1 MPDPSEVPEEP
12 VPGRPPGHPATDLA
26 AEVPL
31 AFWDALVLV
40 ATRSGG
46 FVPWQDRGIL
56 LDCCHTATCEAVSP
70 PAGGRSGVWTV
81 MRSEDMSREQLVAEV
96 ARLRRRLAELE
107 AGGAG
112 RLRDNER
119 RFRLVAE
126 STSDLVY
133 EWDPASGRMTWYGDL
148 AGMLKAAAPPETVH
162 DFIAYIHPDDLPWVY
177 AEQKRG
183 FAAGESWSG
192 DYRVIAADGEVR
204 IWHGIGTAVHDE
216 RGDPRTIIGAIQD
229 ITERHRAAEER
240 ARLEQ
245 QLQQAQKMESIGR
258 LAGGVAHDFNNLLTG
273 ITGYVTLAMMD
284 LPVDDPLHATL
295 AEIEKAAKRAARLT
309 QQLLAFSRRQII
321 EPRVLDLNG
330 LITELHNML
339 VRLIGEDIELTTIA
353 QPRLGHIEADPV
365 QVEQILINLVVNARD
380 AMPAGGRLTI
390 ETADVE
396 LDADYCQTHP
406 QAIPGPYVMLAVSD
420 SGDGIEEDIRSL
432 IFEPFFSTK
441 DERQGTGLGLST
453 VYGIIKQHGG
463 SIEVYSEPGAGT
475 VFKVYFP
482 LTREAAAP
490 LERSAADTSLPRGD
504 ETVLVVE
511 DEDIVRDTAVRIL
524 ERQGYTVL
532 PATSGPEALELIEQQ
547 QPEIDLLLTDIV
559 MPRLNGRELAERIQA
574 RQPDIKVLYTSGYTE
589 NVLSP
594 QGVLEPGVAFIGKPY
609 QPVTLARKVRQ
620 VLDGGA
626 D

>member
-1 MPDPSEVPEEP
+1 
-12 VPGRPPGHPATDLA
+12 
-26 AEVPL
+26 
-31 AFWDALVLV
+31 
-40 ATRSGG
+40 
-46 FVPWQDRGIL
+46 
-56 LDCCHTATCEAVSP
+56 
-70 PAGGRSGVWTV
+70 
-81 MRSEDMSREQLVAEV
+81 MRSQDMNREQLLAEV
-96 ARLRRRLAELE
+96 ARLRRRLAKLE

-112 RLRDNER
+112 RLRDSER

-126 STSDLVY
+126 STSDVVY

-148 AGMLKAAAPPETVH
+148 AGMLEATAPPETVH

-183 FAAGESWSG
+183 LAAGESWSG
-192 DYRVIAADGEVR
+192 DYRVIAVDGEVR
-204 IWHGIGTAVHDE
+204 IWHGIGTAVHDD
-216 RGDPRTIIGAIQD
+216 RGQPRTIIGAIQD
-229 ITERHRAAEER
+229 ITEQRRAAEER
-240 ARLEQ
+240 TRLEQ

-284 LPVDDPLHATL
+284 LPAGDPLHATL
-295 AEIEKAAKRAARLT
+295 AEIEKAAKSAARLT

-330 LITELHNML
+330 LITEQHSML

-353 QPRLGHIEADPV
+353 QPQLGRIEADPV

-441 DERQGTGLGLST
+441 DERLGTGLGLST
-453 VYGIIKQHGG
+453 VYGIVKQHGG
-463 SIEVYSEPGAGT
+463 SIEVYSEPGNGT
-475 VFKVYFP
+475 VFKVYLP
-482 LTREAAAP
+482 LTRAAAEP
-490 LERSAADTSLPRGD
+490 LESPGADASLPRGD

-511 DEDIVRDTAVRIL
+511 DEDLVRDTAIRIL

-532 PATSGPEALELIEQQ
+532 PAASGPEALELIEQQ
-547 QPEIDLLLTDIV
+547 QPDIDLLLTDIV

-574 RQPDIKVLYTSGYTE
+574 RQPGIKVLYTSGYTE

-594 QGVLEPGVAFIGKPY
+594 QGVLEPGVDFIAKPY
-609 QPVTLARKVRQ
+609 LPVTLARKVRQ
-620 VLDGGA
+620 VLDGRS